1 MITLDS
7 VSKSYAKGQP
17 AVNNVSLHIEKGEFV
32 FIVGNSGSGKSTL
45 IKLLLKELEPTSGT
59 IKVNGQILN
68 KMKRWR
74 VPKYRRGVGV
84 VFQDFRLLKD
94 RNVYDVMND
103 VNVDIETMDM
113 SDEEKDACVKRLRH
127 KVKARKTGRNHGWK
141 TAAAA
146 VAAVLILSGGG
157 LTYAAENGSLAWF
170 FDSLSRETGSV
181 IPSKYVDESY
191 INNEYKGSVKVI
203 TESDAKVSFDL
214 KKVAVD
220 GDQVNIAMVI
230 TYDDFD
236 TEKYESFDAQMQIIE
251 GGANIVS
258 EYAGSTAPGDGI
270 SLTNKQTMSDIVYK
284 LKKKNAYKVGDVI
297 TMRCNSIT
305 LFNKNKSSDGAVT
318 YVADEVDGP
327 WTLQF
332 KVQDDMQGHSVDIS
346 GIDGIEKCTI
356 NTKGITIDIAENA
369 AVDDDS
375 LENIILEMTDNK
387 ELKDVVYGI
396 GKTGDGDSIQRM
408 ELNFTKPIDVSQV
421 KNVWIDGRK
430 CKVK

>member
-1 MITLDS
+1 M
-7 VSKSYAKGQP
+7 K
-17 AVNNVSLHIEKGEFV
+17 
-32 FIVGNSGSGKSTL
+32 
-45 IKLLLKELEPTSGT
+45 
-59 IKVNGQILN
+59 NG
-68 KMKRWR
+68 
-74 VPKYRRGVGV
+74 
-84 VFQDFRLLKD
+84 KD

-236 TEKYESFDAQMQIIE
+236 TEKYESFDTQMQIIE

-305 LFNKNKSSDGAVT
+305 LFNKNK
-318 YVADEVDGP
+318 
-327 WTLQF
+327 QF
-332 KVQDDMQGHSVDIS
+332 KVQDDMQGHSVYVS

-369 AVDDDS
+369 AVDDES
-375 LENIILEMTDNK
+375 LENIIIEMTDNK
-387 ELKDVVYGI
+387 KLKDVVYGI
-396 GKTGDGDSIQRM
+396 GKTGDGDGIQRM

>member
-1 MITLDS
+1 M
-7 VSKSYAKGQP
+7 K
-17 AVNNVSLHIEKGEFV
+17 
-32 FIVGNSGSGKSTL
+32 
-45 IKLLLKELEPTSGT
+45 
-59 IKVNGQILN
+59 NG
-68 KMKRWR
+68 
-74 VPKYRRGVGV
+74 
-84 VFQDFRLLKD
+84 KD

-103 VNVDIETMDM
+103 VNVEIETMDM

>member
-1 MITLDS
+1 M
-7 VSKSYAKGQP
+7 K
-17 AVNNVSLHIEKGEFV
+17 
-32 FIVGNSGSGKSTL
+32 
-45 IKLLLKELEPTSGT
+45 
-59 IKVNGQILN
+59 NG
-68 KMKRWR
+68 
-74 VPKYRRGVGV
+74 
-84 VFQDFRLLKD
+84 KD

-157 LTYAAENGSLAWF
+157 LTYAVENGSLAWF

-332 KVQDDMQGHSVDIS
+332 KVQDDMQGHSVDVS

>member
-1 MITLDS
+1 M
-7 VSKSYAKGQP
+7 K
-17 AVNNVSLHIEKGEFV
+17 
-32 FIVGNSGSGKSTL
+32 
-45 IKLLLKELEPTSGT
+45 
-59 IKVNGQILN
+59 NG
-68 KMKRWR
+68 
-74 VPKYRRGVGV
+74 
-84 VFQDFRLLKD
+84 KD

-157 LTYAAENGSLAWF
+157 LTYAAENGSLTWF

-305 LFNKNKSSDGAVT
+305 LFNKN
-318 YVADEVDGP
+318 
-327 WTLQF
+327 
-332 KVQDDMQGHSVDIS
+332 
-346 GIDGIEKCTI
+346 
-356 NTKGITIDIAENA
+356 N
-369 AVDDDS
+369 
-375 LENIILEMTDNK
+375 
-387 ELKDVVYGI
+387 
-396 GKTGDGDSIQRM
+396 
-408 ELNFTKPIDVSQV
+408 
-421 KNVWIDGRK
+421 
-430 CKVK
+430 

>member
-1 MITLDS
+1 M
-7 VSKSYAKGQP
+7 K
-17 AVNNVSLHIEKGEFV
+17 
-32 FIVGNSGSGKSTL
+32 
-45 IKLLLKELEPTSGT
+45 
-59 IKVNGQILN
+59 NG
-68 KMKRWR
+68 
-74 VPKYRRGVGV
+74 
-84 VFQDFRLLKD
+84 KD

-103 VNVDIETMDM
+103 ENVDIETMDM

-127 KVKARKTGRNHGWK
+127 KVKARETGRNHGWK
-141 TAAAA
+141 TAA

-220 GDQVNIAMVI
+220 GNQVNIAMVI

-332 KVQDDMQGHSVDIS
+332 KVQDDMQGHSVDVS